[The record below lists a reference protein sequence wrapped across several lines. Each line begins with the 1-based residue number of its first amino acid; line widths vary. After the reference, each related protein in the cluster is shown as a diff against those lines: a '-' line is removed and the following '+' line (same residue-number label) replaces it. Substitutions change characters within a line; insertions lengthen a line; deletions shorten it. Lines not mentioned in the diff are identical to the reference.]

1 MIQTRFFQWQGVNC
15 NFHILFVNH
24 KFYVEIDPP
33 ESGPFRFQSKGR
45 DDKSYLFEWEEEE
58 DGYVIFYNESHP
70 RIKLIGNDYEK
81 LQDYLFEQGSL
92 LAFQIKLEEM
102 IADDDK
108 EDKEFTKLIK
118 AKDISGVYRLFLRR
132 HSEFLW
138 DLKKQ
143 HGD

>member
-1 MIQTRFFQWQGVNC
+1 
-15 NFHILFVNH
+15 
-24 KFYVEIDPP
+24 
-33 ESGPFRFQSKGR
+33 
-45 DDKSYLFEWEEEE
+45 
-58 DGYVIFYNESHP
+58 
-70 RIKLIGNDYEK
+70 
-81 LQDYLFEQGSL
+81 
-92 LAFQIKLEEM
+92 M

-143 HGD
+143 HDD